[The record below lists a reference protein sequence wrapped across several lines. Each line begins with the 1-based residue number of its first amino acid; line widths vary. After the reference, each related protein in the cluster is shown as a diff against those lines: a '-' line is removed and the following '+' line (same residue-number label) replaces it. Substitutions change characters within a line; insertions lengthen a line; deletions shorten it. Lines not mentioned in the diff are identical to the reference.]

1 MRLQRQVLFVNVS
14 VARSVWTT
22 LAVLALMTAVA
33 AVPPVVGASD
43 AGSADIERG
52 GTDIQAQQTTPTTA
66 TNNTSVRHANPEEAE
81 SEDTA
86 DALRAQ
92 LTARLADR
100 LEGSSVQISEG
111 QYNRAKGILG
121 EEYVDTLGKYADVA
135 DENGESETADDF
147 ERAGETQRN
156 LSDSLAEYRETEQA
170 YQEAKSAGNE
180 EEARQ
185 LAREIVRIG
194 EDIDRQSTELS
205 DTYAQLGNQT
215 SIDFSGAQ
223 ERIQTVQ
230 RDVAESTAQIRDAEL
245 SATTLTVD
253 ATGETA
259 SFVDPLQIEGRLLAA
274 DDSPVADR
282 SITLQVGERLYTV
295 ETDDDGRFE
304 LDYRPAGLSADASQV
319 TVQYLPQTT
328 SVYIGSNASVPIAVE
343 QVDGSI
349 EFESVPDEVG
359 FNDSVAVAGQVVVD
373 GRPVSDLPVNAT
385 LGQQSLGSGVTDVD
399 GRFAMNR
406 TLPVDVPDGEQRLR
420 VTSGADSAV
429 VVDAAEPVTVTA
441 TPTNLTLTLTPDGGT
456 VVASGRLT
464 ADGAGVSDR
473 QIALSVDGD
482 AVTETTTGDDG
493 RYQVRF
499 DSRLLH
505 EDATVTVR
513 FDGSG
518 TNLEST
524 SATMTRSS
532 GGAGGAGNPVFGV
545 GSVGS
550 GIPGIGGGSG
560 SGNGPG
566 GSIVAS
572 ITGQD
577 SPSTERIAFG
587 AAAAVLILAA
597 GWYAVR
603 RWLSSN
609 GPASVNEV
617 ETSGTGEDDDAE
629 PIPSPV
635 ALLAQGQMQAALLA
649 AYQSVQRALAPS
661 LDETPK
667 THREFYRACQQ
678 TGAVPMDALRVLND
692 AYERAVY
699 SDRELS
705 LDEARDAIMAAEQ
718 IVSNRG
724 GDRQN

>member
-1 MRLQRQVLFVNVS
+1 MNVS

-22 LAVLALMTAVA
+22 LAVLALVTAVA

-52 GTDIQAQQTTPTTA
+52 GTDIRAQQTTPTTA

-81 SEDTA
+81 SENTE

-100 LEGSSVQISEG
+100 LGNSSVQISEG
-111 QYNRAKGILG
+111 QYNRAKGLLG

-135 DENGESETADDF
+135 DENGEEETADDF

-156 LSDSLAEYRETEQA
+156 LSDSLAEYRETERA

-180 EEARQ
+180 GEARR
-185 LAREIVRIG
+185 LARELVRIG
-194 EDIDRQSTELS
+194 EDIDRQSTEL
-205 DTYAQLGNQT
+205 DETYAQLGNRT
-215 SIDFSGAQ
+215 SIDFSGAR
-223 ERIQTVQ
+223 ERIRTVQ
-230 RDVAESTAQIRDAEL
+230 RDTAASTAQIRDAEL

-259 SFVDPLQIEGRLLAA
+259 SFVDPLRIEGRLLAG
-274 DDSPVADR
+274 DESPVADR
-282 SITLQVGERLYTV
+282 SITLRVGERLYTLK
-295 ETDDDGRFE
+295 TDADGRFE
-304 LDYRPAGLSADASQV
+304 LDYRPASLSVDASQV
-319 TVQYLPQTT
+319 TVRYLPQTT

-343 QVDGSI
+343 QVNGSV

-359 FNDSVAVAGQVVVD
+359 FNDSVAVTGQVVVD
-373 GRPVSDLPVNAT
+373 DRPVSNLPVNAT
-385 LGQQSLGSGVTDVD
+385 IGQQSVGNGATDAD
-399 GRFAMNR
+399 GRFSMNR

-420 VTSGADSAV
+420 VASGADSAV
-429 VVDAAEPVTVTA
+429 VVNATEPVTVTA

-482 AVTETTTGDDG
+482 VVTETMTGDDG

-513 FDGSG
+513 FDGSE
-518 TNLEST
+518 TNLESA
-524 SATMTRSS
+524 SATMTRG

-550 GIPGIGGGSG
+550 GVPGIGGVGGSD
-560 SGNGPG
+560 
-566 GSIVAS
+566 GSIVAPA
-572 ITGQD
+572 TGQD
-577 SPSTERIAFG
+577 GPSTERIAFG

-603 RWLSSN
+603 RWLGSS
-609 GPASVNEV
+609 GSASVNEA
-617 ETSGTGEDDDAE
+617 ETDGTTEDDDAE

-667 THREFYRACQQ
+667 THREFFRACQR

-705 LDEARDAIMAAEQ
+705 LDEARNAIMAAEQ